1 MAIKA
6 SAQVDLIDLTDGYSV
21 NLSNDNHTFQGTT
34 SAVNGTQ
41 SITSKIT
48 AMCGSE
54 IVACTL
60 GAISTP
66 SGLSV
71 VSDNKTP
78 EPTITITATSALTT
92 SGSFTIPVIIGDITI
107 GKVFSYAIAFKGTN
121 GSNGTSVTV
130 KDTSVTY
137 QVGSSGTTV
146 PTGSWVASPPS
157 TSAGQYLWTKTVVTY
172 SDGKTTTSY
181 SVSRNGTNGANG
193 ADAFNIAIISSNG
206 TIFKNTEI
214 ATTLTAKVFKGA
226 IELTGSAL
234 TSAGTIK
241 WYKDGSS
248 TATATGSTLT
258 IAAGDITNRGSYV
271 AQLEG

>member
-48 AMCGSE
+48 VMCGSE

-130 KDTSVTY
+130 TSSAVSY
-137 QVGSSGTTV
+137 QASSNGTTP
-146 PTGSWVASPPS
+146 PTGTWS
-157 TSAGQYLWTKTVVTY
+157 TTPVTGSAGQYVWTRTVVTY

-226 IELTGSAL
+226 TELTGSAL

>member
-1 MAIKA
+1 MVKSTTA
-6 SAQVDLIDLTDGYSV
+6 YSV
-21 NLSNDNHTFQGTT
+21 SRN
-34 SAVNGTQ
+34 
-41 SITSKIT
+41 
-48 AMCGSE
+48 
-54 IVACTL
+54 
-60 GAISTP
+60 
-66 SGLSV
+66 
-71 VSDNKTP
+71 
-78 EPTITITATSALTT
+78 
-92 SGSFTIPVIIGDITI
+92 
-107 GKVFSYAIAFKGTN
+107 GTN
-121 GSNGTSVTV
+121 GSNGSSVTV
-130 KDTSVTY
+130 TSSAVSY
-137 QVGSSGTTV
+137 QASSNGTTP
-146 PTGSWVASPPS
+146 PTGTWS
-157 TSAGQYLWTKTVVTY
+157 TTPVIGSAGQYVWTRTVVTY

-226 IELTGSAL
+226 TELTGSAL